1 MGSEM
6 RVSPKPVASYPFY
19 LRPFYWNQRRKYGQ
33 VLHAALLWGRSPKL
47 FMGVA
52 VLYGMIDRRSSP
64 IDPALRSL
72 VTVRVSQINDCPFC
86 VDINSATLLKRG
98 VSIEKLQALQGWRQS
113 SLFDQ
118 REKIVLDYAEAMT
131 RSDQRVGDDMV
142 QGLRSHF
149 TDDAIVELTGLI
161 AFQNMSSKFNSA
173 LGIPAQGF
181 CKIGGSTLPNLSRN

>member
-1 MGSEM
+1 M
-6 RVSPKPVASYPFY
+6 RVPAKPLGSYPFY

-33 VLHAALLWGRSPKL
+33 VLQAALLWGRSPKV

-52 VLYGMIDRRSSP
+52 MLYGMIDRQSSP

-98 VSIEKLQALQGWRQS
+98 VSVEKVTALQSWRQS
-113 SLFDQ
+113 PLFDQ
-118 REKIVLDYAEAMT
+118 REKAVLDYAEAIT
-131 RSDQRVGDDMV
+131 RSDRQVEDDMV
-142 QGLRSHF
+142 ERLRSHF
-149 TDDAIVELTGLI
+149 TDDAIVDLTALI

-173 LGIPAQGF
+173 LAVPAQGF
-181 CKIGGSTLPNLSRN
+181 CQIRDQAGRQG